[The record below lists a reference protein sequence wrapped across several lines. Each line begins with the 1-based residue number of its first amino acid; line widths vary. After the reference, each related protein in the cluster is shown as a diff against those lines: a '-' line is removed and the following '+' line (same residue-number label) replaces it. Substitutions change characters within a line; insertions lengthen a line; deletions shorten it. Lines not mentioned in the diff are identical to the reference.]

1 VKVTTERLPE
11 SLVRLEIAAEPE
23 ESAQAVE
30 RAYRKFSRE
39 IVLPGFRKGKVPRHM
54 LERLVGREVWVE
66 EANKNLIDDLY
77 RKALQQEE
85 LIPVGDPELELVAA
99 EPLEFKVTV
108 PVYPTADPGD
118 YTSVRVEPVDASID
132 EARVDEVIEQ
142 LRLNQSPWVD
152 PAEPRTPK
160 DGDQITIDIQINEGE
175 EEFQPPVED
184 AVFVLGES
192 NLIDEL
198 RAAID
203 GLKIDESATVDI
215 TFPEAGEGVVADRRR
230 GKTLAYTVTLK
241 ELKERDLLPL
251 DDDFAK
257 TYANADSLDALRER
271 TRGNL
276 HAERTGEARTEAINA
291 IIDKIAEGAT
301 VDVPQAMIDDAVTEE
316 VARLRQRLA
325 YSGVPLEAYLRRAE
339 QSEEELRDELRP
351 NVTKRLRNSL
361 ILRQIAER
369 EGIEVAET
377 ELEAEIESLIADM
390 PARDE
395 AREVYRTSDYLRSTL
410 RNDLYDRHLTD
421 RLVEMATEGRGAV
434 VNGWTPPPV
443 EESTE
448 APAEADESAAATP
461 LADTVESTPETV
473 AIDADEFVSG
483 AEMALSEDAGTGW
496 IDVADGAQDCPDG
509 YPIKGNAESMIYH
522 TPGSP
527 SYGRTIPEICFATEE
542 AAAAKGFRPTK
553 IEA

>member
-1 VKVTTERLPE
+1 MKVTTERLPE

-30 RAYRKFSRE
+30 RAYRKISRD

-85 LIPVGDPELELVAA
+85 LVPVGDPELELVAA

-118 YTSVRVEPVDASID
+118 YTAVRAEPVDASID
-132 EARVDEVIEQ
+132 EAKIDEVIEQ

-152 PAEPRTPK
+152 PAEPRTPR
-160 DGDQITIDIQINEGE
+160 DGDQATVDIHIREGE
-175 EEFQPPVED
+175 EDFQPPVED

-198 RAAID
+198 RTAID
-203 GLKIDESATVDI
+203 GLTVDQSATVEI
-215 TFPEAGEGVVADRRR
+215 SFPEEGENVVSDRRR
-230 GKTLAYTVTLK
+230 GKTLSYTVTLK
-241 ELKERDLLPL
+241 DLKERDLLPL

-257 TYANADSLDALRER
+257 TYANADSLEALRER

-276 HAERTGEARTEAINA
+276 HAERTGEARTEAINR
-291 IIDKIAEGAT
+291 IIDTIAEGAT
-301 VDVPQAMIDDAVTEE
+301 VEVPQAMVDDAITEE

-339 QSEEELRDELRP
+339 QTEQELREELRP
-351 NVTKRLRNSL
+351 NVAKRLRNSL

-369 EGIEVAET
+369 EGIEIAD
-377 ELEAEIESLIADM
+377 AEIESEIETLIADM

-395 AREVYRTSDYLRSTL
+395 AREVYRTSDYLRSTV
-410 RNDLYDRHLTD
+410 RNDLYDRRLTD
-421 RLVEMATEGRGAV
+421 RLIELATEGRGAV
-434 VNGWTPPPV
+434 INGWTPPPPSEETTETPPADGEMAEATAPTDTPEV
-443 EESTE
+443 EATIT
-448 APAEADESAAATP
+448 ATDADESET
-461 LADTVESTPETV
+461 TVETS
-473 AIDADEFVSG
+473 
-483 AEMALSEDAGTGW
+483 
-496 IDVADGAQDCPDG
+496 
-509 YPIKGNAESMIYH
+509 
-522 TPGSP
+522 
-527 SYGRTIPEICFATEE
+527 R
-542 AAAAKGFRPTK
+542 
-553 IEA
+553 